1 MLFLDKMQHHFIH
14 YIMKHIFSLF
24 AALVC
29 AAVVNA
35 ATVNVSPGSGTLKT
49 AVTNAAAGDILVLA
63 DGEYTE
69 TSVKPTV
76 ALTIKAADGAKPVI
90 NLSSRFEVKTAFTVQ
105 GVTIESSG
113 EAIRMVPGSSP
124 YDVTVKDCKLS
135 GCPSYFIR
143 AYNTDQTSP
152 YINKLTIDNCL
163 FLMGSDAANSARGI
177 AATKTPLQVKS
188 LLIHN
193 STFDGGE
200 HGTGRM
206 LYFHSG
212 DENNVIPLEGS
223 CEVDHC
229 TFYNCTDTRGV
240 YLANIDGGHVTNCI
254 FMNPVEREGAVSFA
268 VYGSNSYAKNSLVC
282 NAPVKTSTGA
292 KAIDCINRNPY
303 FVDANAGNF
312 QLYKNSPA
320 VGAGTDGSNIG
331 DPRWGVSAESHDSS
345 SDPYIPYK
353 QPYSMSPTT
362 NSVKVLWQMNEET
375 EATDALVY
383 YGTDPEH
390 LDKEIKTNSGWN
402 VTGEGYVHV
411 VTLTG
416 LQPNTRYYFTV
427 GASATRRF
435 DKVSS
440 TKTAP
445 EPGTAYRIFTIS
457 DIHGNSCNN
466 WSNMQDF
473 ICDLNCDIALMN
485 GDFVSSKGDDRNW
498 NNYYFSPGAK
508 FLSQVPVMSSSGNH
522 ETGDPFTFRWSSFYD
537 YFHQFPHEGVSEG
550 DTIDPRCEA
559 YFHFV
564 YGNMDVIM
572 LNLNGDP
579 SSPEFL
585 PGSKQYHWADSIL
598 GTCTRPWVIICH
610 HVGVHTTG
618 YHGQWA
624 DEPRQMGTL
633 FEKHAALGKR
643 IISLSG
649 DDHSF
654 EHLYKDGV
662 HYVRPGCGRNANY
675 SQQKQLKDYQYS
687 MFYKQISC
695 FSTLDM
701 SADASKIALTAYDS
715 VGNIFYKY
723 TFLHDGEVINPSVN
737 FTVPSKKV
745 SVEDSIMLRWFTF
758 DPKGDAKVSFYYS
771 QTAGAT
777 SVEGMT
783 PIVTGL
789 SGKEEKYMWHTRDIY
804 PKGDYYIYAVITSGG
819 QSFMG
824 GNAAEV
830 SLLED
835 TTPPPAPTSLG
846 GYKNNGQYHLTW
858 RNPTHLVHLDN
869 LLTDFSGGVGRME
882 AVGEDGAT
890 MAVSA
895 ADGALKCDYSLTKA
909 WATASADYVF
919 EAATDMHQTPTLT
932 FRLKGNGTSTDLRIV
947 CKNMSAGH
955 EDWWYTESVN
965 LSKTDWKEVTLD
977 MRSLLAFDWYGNT
990 DERNQMEGVVRIC
1003 FGVSTGDAV
1012 SGTFWLDD
1020 LHLSG
1025 DIYPAP
1031 DYAQTVIVRKDNAF
1045 PTSPTDG
1052 TEIYRGKAE
1061 TCPDPTAVV
1070 GEVYYYAAFAAD
1082 DRGNWSAAD
1091 AGAQWKSVNVPE
1103 GSGLDITEGTTEGS
1117 QKFLHNGHLY
1127 IRRDNNVYT
1136 AHGLTL

>member
-1 MLFLDKMQHHFIH
+1 MNR
-14 YIMKHIFSLF
+14 HIFLLSV
-24 AALVC
+24 ALIC
-29 AAVVNA
+29 ATVLHA
-35 ATVNVSPGSGTLKT
+35 ATVNVTPGSGTLRT
-49 AVTNAAAGDILVLA
+49 AIANAAAGDVLVLA
-63 DGEYTE
+63 TGEYTE
-69 TSVKPTV
+69 ASNISPTV
-76 ALTIKAADGAKPVI
+76 ALTIQAADGAKPVLKMSGRFQVVAGI
-90 NLSSRFEVKTAFTVQ
+90 TLQNLNLQCSA
-105 GVTIESSG
+105 
-113 EAIRMVPGSSP
+113 EALRLVPGTTP
-124 YDVTVKDCKLS
+124 YNVTLSGCELS
-135 GCPSYFIR
+135 GCPSYFLR
-143 AYNTDQTSP
+143 VYTTDQEAP
-152 YINKLTIDNCL
+152 YINAFTIDDCL
-163 FLMGSDAANSARGI
+163 FRMGSAAANSAYGFYAG
-177 AATKTPLQVKS
+177 AAPKQLKS
-188 LLIHN
+188 LLIRN

-200 HGTGRM
+200 NGTGRFI
-206 LYFHSG
+206 YVYPGS
-212 DENNVIPLEGS
+212 NVEALEGAV
-223 CEVDHC
+223 EIDHC
-229 TFYNCTDTRGV
+229 TFYNSTNSRGV
-240 YLANIDGGHVTNCI
+240 YPANIDNSHITNCI
-254 FMNPVEREGAVSFA
+254 FMNPEEREGTNSFA
-268 VYGSNSYAKNSLVC
+268 VYGLNSYVRNC
-282 NAPVKTSTGA
+282 IGYNAPVKVGTGA
-292 KAIDCINRNPY
+292 SQANCSVRNPY
-303 FVDANAGNF
+303 FVDPAAGNF
-312 QLYKNSPA
+312 QLFANSPA
-320 VGAGTDGSNIG
+320 VNAGTDNSTLG

-362 NSVKVLWQMNEET
+362 NSVKVLWQMNEES
-375 EATDALVY
+375 EPTDALVY
-383 YGTDPEH
+383 YGTD
-390 LDKEIKTNSGWN
+390 LNNLNQQIQTNSGWN

-411 VTLTG
+411 VTLTN
-416 LQPNTRYYFTV
+416 LQPDTRYYFTV

-435 DKVSS
+435 DKISS

-445 EPGTAYRIFTIS
+445 EQGTAYRIFTIS
-457 DIHGNSCNN
+457 DIHGNARNN

-498 NNYYFSPGAK
+498 NNYFFTPGAQ

-550 DTIDPRCEA
+550 DTIDPRGEA
-559 YFHFV
+559 YFHFT
-564 YGNMDVIM
+564 YGNADIIM

-579 SSPEFL
+579 SSPQFL

-598 GTCTRPWVIICH
+598 GTCTRPWIIICH

-624 DEPRQMGTL
+624 DEPRQMGAL
-633 FEKHAALGKR
+633 FEKHAAQGKR

-662 HYVRPGCGRNANY
+662 HYVRPGCGRDANY
-675 SQQKQLKDYQYS
+675 SQQKQLKDFKYS

-701 SADASKIALTAYDS
+701 AADASTIALTAYDS
-715 VGNIFYKY
+715 VGNIFYTY
-723 TFLHDGEVINPSVN
+723 NFLHDGEVINPSVN
-737 FTVPSKKV
+737 FTVPSQKV

-758 DPKGDAKVSFYYS
+758 DPAGDAKVSFYYS

-777 SVEGMT
+777 NVENMT
-783 PIVTGL
+783 PIVTNL
-789 SGKEEKYMWHTRDIY
+789 SGKDEKYVWHTRDIY
-804 PKGDYYIYAVITSGG
+804 PKGNYYIYAVITSGG

-824 GNAAEV
+824 GNTAEV
-830 SLLED
+830 TLLED
-835 TTPPPAPTSLG
+835 TTPPPAPTALG

-869 LLTDFSGGVGRME
+869 LLTDFSSGTSPVE
-882 AVGEDGAT
+882 AVGDEGAT
-890 MAVSA
+890 MDVSI
-895 ADGALKCDYSLTKA
+895 ADNALKCDYSITKA
-909 WATASADYVF
+909 WATASAEYVF
-919 EAATDMHQTPTLT
+919 NAGTDMHQTPILT

-965 LSKTDWKEVTLD
+965 LSQTDWKEVTLD

-1031 DYAQTVIVRKDNAF
+1031 DYAQTVIVRKDNTF
-1045 PTSPTDG
+1045 PASPTDG

-1061 TCPDPTAVV
+1061 NCADPTAIV
-1070 GEVYYYAAFAAD
+1070 GQIYYYAAFAAD
-1082 DRGNWSAAD
+1082 DRNNWSAAD
-1091 AGAQWKSVNVPE
+1091 AGAQWKSENVQE
-1103 GSGLDITEGTTEGS
+1103 GSGLDITEGTPKCS

-1127 IRRDNNVYT
+1127 IMNASGVYT
-1136 AHGLTL
+1136 ALGQKLNAEN

>member
-1 MLFLDKMQHHFIH
+1 MIGANYIH
-14 YIMKHIFSLF
+14 PIMKHIYSLF
-24 AALVC
+24 AALLCV
-29 AAVVNA
+29 AAVNA
-35 ATVNVSPGSGTLKT
+35 ATVNVAPGSGTINT
-49 AVTNAAAGDILVLA
+49 AVQKAAAGDILVLTN
-63 DGEYTE
+63 GEYTE
-69 TSVKPTV
+69 TSSIKPAV
-76 ALTIKAADGAKPVI
+76 ALTIQAANGTKPVVK
-90 NLSSRFEVKTAFTVQ
+90 LSSRFEVKADFTIQ
-105 GVTIESSG
+105 GVTIVSAG
-113 EAIRMVPGSSP
+113 EAVRMVPGTAA
-124 YDVTVKDCKLS
+124 YNVTVKGCELS

-143 AYNTDQTSP
+143 AYNTDQSSP
-152 YINKLTIDNCL
+152 YIDKLTIDNCL
-163 FLMGSDAANSARGI
+163 FRMGGESANTARGI
-177 AATKTPLQVKS
+177 AATKAPIQLKS
-188 LLIHN
+188 LLIQN
-193 STFDGGE
+193 STFDGGAN
-200 HGTGRM
+200 GTGRII
-206 LYFHSG
+206 YTHSG
-212 DENNVIPLEGS
+212 DENNAIPLEGS
-223 CEVDHC
+223 CEIDHC
-229 TFYNCTDTRGV
+229 TFYNSTDTRGV

-254 FMNPVEREGAVSFA
+254 FMNPEERSGAASYA
-268 VYGSNSYAKNSLVC
+268 VYGSNSYAKNSLAC

-320 VGAGTDGSNIG
+320 IGAGTDGSNIG
-331 DPRWGVSAESHDSS
+331 DPRWGVSAEAYDSS
-345 SDPYIPYK
+345 NDPYIPYK

-362 NSVKVLWQMNEET
+362 SSVKVLWQMNEET

-383 YGTDPEH
+383 YGTDPNN
-390 LDKEIKTNSGWN
+390 LNQQVQTNSGWN
-402 VTGEGYVHV
+402 VAGEGYMHV

-427 GASATRRF
+427 GASDKRRF

-445 EPGTAYRIFTIS
+445 EQGTAYRIFTIS
-457 DIHGNSCNN
+457 DIHGNACNN

-473 ICDLNCDIALMN
+473 ICGLNCDIALMN

-498 NNYYFSPGAK
+498 NNYYFTPGAK
-508 FLSQVPVMSSSGNH
+508 FLGQVPVMSSVGNH
-522 ETGDPFTFRWSSFYD
+522 ETGDPFTYRWASYYD
-537 YFHQFPHEGVSEG
+537 YFHQFAHEGEPE
-550 DTIDPRCEA
+550 DPIKDPRGEA

-572 LNLNGDP
+572 LNINGDP
-579 SSPEFL
+579 SSPDFL

-598 GTCTRPWVIICH
+598 ATCTRPWIIICH

-633 FEKHAALGKR
+633 FEKYAAKGKR

-662 HYVRPGCGRNANY
+662 HYVRPGCGRNSNY

-737 FTVPSKKV
+737 FTVPAKKV

-777 SVEGMT
+777 SVEGMK
-783 PIVTGL
+783 PLVTDL

-819 QSFMG
+819 KSFMG
-824 GNAAEV
+824 GNTAEV
-830 SLLED
+830 NLIED
-835 TTPPPAPTSLG
+835 TTPPPAPTALR
-846 GYKNNGQYHLTW
+846 GYKNNGQYHLAW

-869 LLTDFSGGVGRME
+869 LLTDFSGGLSPME
-882 AVGEDGAT
+882 AAGEDGAT
-890 MAVSA
+890 MAVSV
-895 ADGALKCDYSLTKA
+895 ADGALRCDYSIIKE

-919 EAATDMHQTPTLT
+919 ETAADMHQTPILT
-932 FRLKGNGTSTDLRIV
+932 FRLKGNGSSTDLRIV

-955 EDWWYTESVN
+955 EDWWYTESIN
-965 LSKTDWKEVTLD
+965 LSKSDWQDVRLD
-977 MRSLLAFDWYGNT
+977 MSTLLAFDWYGNT
-990 DERNQMEGVVRIC
+990 DERNQMEGVVRIS
-1003 FGVSTGDAV
+1003 FGVSTGSAV
-1012 SGTFWLDD
+1012 AGTFYLDD

-1045 PTSPTDG
+1045 PASPTDG
-1052 TEIYRGKAE
+1052 KEIYRGKAE
-1061 TCPDPTAVV
+1061 TCADPTAVV

-1082 DRGNWSAAD
+1082 DRNNWSAPD
-1091 AGAQWKSVNVPE
+1091 AGAQWKSENVQD
-1103 GSGLDITEGTTEGS
+1103 GLDITEGTPESS
-1117 QKFLHNGHLY
+1117 QKFLRNGHIY
-1127 IRRDNNVYT
+1127 IRRATDTYT
-1136 AHGLTL
+1136 ALGQRVQM